1 MLFYLLISSI
11 VSEVQQQ
18 QKSLNPKSIVVEVL
32 NNYWLFFIVVQDL
45 EIKLFTTIFL
55 TLFLCNKVCTAIFF
69 PPFSVVKFIEQMG
82 GSFIYVILMFNLCTN
97 LWHNLIKYC
106 YFSQN

>member
-32 NNYWLFFIVVQDL
+32 NNYWSFFIVVQDL

-55 TLFLCNKVCTAIFF
+55 TLFLCNKVCTAIF
-69 PPFSVVKFIEQMG
+69 PPLF
-82 GSFIYVILMFNLCTN
+82 LL
-97 LWHNLIKYC
+97 
-106 YFSQN
+106 